1 MGVWWKTAEADWGIH
16 WQILCPDGLQGLPPC
31 LYFERCVVI
40 SASSADGGI
49 LGWQPVSTSSQEN
62 NTQRQYVAKEF
73 SRSDQHNWAHRTA
86 NQLLWK
92 ECPRK
97 KVVSLLLIS
106 QRCKCH
112 LLERI
117 FALCNMWQ
125 WTTLWQWG
133 DVLAEEQL
141 WQRSI
146 IGVSA
151 CPPVWSTNNGDER
164 VHNYYG
170 DVMNDCI
177 FGGKTLPFTN
187 IIDNI
192 VY

>member
-1 MGVWWKTAEADWGIH
+1 MCVDPIWVYDEKQLKQTEGFIDKFFAQMVWRACLHACTLRDMWWS
-16 WQILCPDGLQGLPPC
+16 LP
-31 LYFERCVVI
+31 
-40 SASSADGGI
+40 
-49 LGWQPVSTSSQEN
+49 GWQPVSTSSQEN
-62 NTQRQYVAKEF
+62 NTLRPYVAKEF

-92 ECPRK
+92 ECPRQ
-97 KVVSLLLIS
+97 KVAPLSLIS

-125 WTTLWQWG
+125 WTTLRQWW

-151 CPPVWSTNNGDER
+151 CPPVWSANNGDER